1 MTINL
6 AVIFDTETNGG
17 GGFYQSLSTAKIIND
32 FKNPNLKIVFFCTSE
47 NVQKVLFKHNIKSKI
62 LKIGYFERFI
72 NIIDQKIFF
81 SKILKKLRYRNS
93 IHKISEKNK
102 IDLFFFLGPST
113 LIDLVKNTEYSNF
126 IVNIWDINHKLD
138 NYFPEFKSI
147 ETFNQKEKVLKKVVN
162 NSFKII
168 VNSKKASE
176 DIEKF
181 YNCNQKKISIIP
193 FNTPLPNISKNNNK
207 EFYNEIFDNFEI
219 DKKNK
224 IFFYPAQYWPH
235 KNHIYLFNV
244 IKKLKKVNSDFILIL
259 TGGNKGN
266 LEFLKKKVTEY
277 NLENYVKFYNFLNE
291 DQIISLYMN
300 SDALLMPTYVARS
313 TLPLLEA
320 FYFNLPVF
328 YSKDVLDDKYAEFVN
343 EFDLNN
349 EDDLFL
355 QLKEF
360 LDGETKYKSKTSAA
374 KIFYD
379 HLSKKGY
386 LGLEKIFD
394 EYKFLSSKWK

>member
-1 MTINL
+1 
-6 AVIFDTETNGG
+6 
-17 GGFYQSLSTAKIIND
+17 
-32 FKNPNLKIVFFCTSE
+32 
-47 NVQKVLFKHNIKSKI
+47 
-62 LKIGYFERFI
+62 
-72 NIIDQKIFF
+72 
-81 SKILKKLRYRNS
+81 
-93 IHKISEKNK
+93 
-102 IDLFFFLGPST
+102 
-113 LIDLVKNTEYSNF
+113 
-126 IVNIWDINHKLD
+126 
-138 NYFPEFKSI
+138 
-147 ETFNQKEKVLKKVVN
+147 
-162 NSFKII
+162 
-168 VNSKKASE
+168 
-176 DIEKF
+176 
-181 YNCNQKKISIIP
+181 
-193 FNTPLPNISKNNNK
+193 
-207 EFYNEIFDNFEI
+207 
-219 DKKNK
+219 
-224 IFFYPAQYWPH
+224 
-235 KNHIYLFNV
+235 
-244 IKKLKKVNSDFILIL
+244 L

>member
-6 AVIFDTETNGG
+6 AVIFDSETNGG
-17 GGFYQSLSTAKIIND
+17 GGFYQSLSTAKIVNN
-32 FKNPNLKIVFFCTSE
+32 FKNPNLKIDFFCTSE
-47 NVQKVLFKHNIKSKI
+47 NAQKVLFKYNIKSKI
-62 LKIGYFERFI
+62 LRIGYFERFI
-72 NIIDQKIFF
+72 NTIDQNIFF
-81 SKILKKLRYRNS
+81 SKILKKLKYRNS

-102 IDLFFFLGPST
+102 IDLFFFLGPSS
-113 LIDLVKNTEYSNF
+113 LIDLVKNSEYHNF

-162 NSFKII
+162 NSFKVI

-176 DIEKF
+176 DIERF
-181 YNCNQKKISIIP
+181 YNCDQKKISIIP
-193 FNTPLPNISKNNNK
+193 FNTPLPDISKNNNK
-207 EFYNEIFDNFEI
+207 EFFNQIFNSFEI
-219 DKKNK
+219 NKKK

-235 KNHIYLFNV
+235 KNHIYLFSVLKN
-244 IKKLKKVNSDFILIL
+244 LKKINNDFILVL

-277 NLENYVKFYNFLNE
+277 NLENCVKFYNFLNE
-291 DQIISLYMN
+291 DQIIALYMN

-328 YSKDVLDDKYAEFVN
+328 YSKAILDDEYAKFVN
-343 EFDLNN
+343 EFNLND

-360 LDGETKYKSKTSAA
+360 LDGEPKYKSKTSAGRN
-374 KIFYD
+374 FYD
-379 HLSKKGY
+379 DLSKKGH
-386 LGLEKIFD
+386 LELKKIFD